1 MDRTLDLWDGKA
13 IESSELSKCFLFVF
27 FVFGNLEDVK
37 TEGVLM
43 METWFMK
50 FQREA
55 NTFCQG
61 HLCDILG

>member
-1 MDRTLDLWDGKA
+1 MDRALDLWDGKA
-13 IESSELSKCFLFVF
+13 IESSELSKCI